1 MMKFRI
7 AIAAAV
13 VAAACASAAQ
23 AGPVS
28 ANATA
33 NANIVAPATV
43 TATRTLEFG
52 TVAKPTTGSNTV
64 TIPSAAATGVTPTL
78 SGAGNAYIPT
88 SNQGRA
94 AIFHLVGTPNE
105 AISISSNS
113 LSFTNQSGNLSN
125 VGPENPVPS
134 LGSLTQLPASGIDDL
149 YVGGHFDIS
158 STTTTQAYTGTLS
171 LTVNFN

>member
-1 MMKFRI
+1 MKFRI
-7 AIAAAV
+7 IAAA
-13 VAAACASAAQ
+13 AAIATAWATGAS

-33 NANIVAPATV
+33 NANIVAPATL
-43 TATRTLEFG
+43 TSTRTLEFG
-52 TVAKPTTGSNTV
+52 TIAKPTTGSNTV
-64 TIPSAAATGVTPTL
+64 TIPSAAAAGVTPTL

-105 AISISSNS
+105 AISVTSNA
-113 LSFTNQSGNLSN
+113 LNFTNQSGNLSN

-134 LGSLTQLPASGIDDL
+134 LGSLTQLPASGIDDV

-158 STTTTQAYTGTLS
+158 PTTTTQAYTGTLS
-171 LTVNFN
+171 LTISFN